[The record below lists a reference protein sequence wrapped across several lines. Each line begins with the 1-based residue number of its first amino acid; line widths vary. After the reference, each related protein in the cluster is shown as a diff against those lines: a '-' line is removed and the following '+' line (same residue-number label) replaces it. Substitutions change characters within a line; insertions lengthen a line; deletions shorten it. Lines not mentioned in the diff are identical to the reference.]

1 MTLTD
6 KEKIDKA
13 LKVVNDKIES
23 GLVPHEY
30 YHTLEEIKKILK
42 S

>member
-6 KEKIDKA
+6 KEIIEKA

-30 YHTLEEIKKILK
+30 YHTLEEIKK